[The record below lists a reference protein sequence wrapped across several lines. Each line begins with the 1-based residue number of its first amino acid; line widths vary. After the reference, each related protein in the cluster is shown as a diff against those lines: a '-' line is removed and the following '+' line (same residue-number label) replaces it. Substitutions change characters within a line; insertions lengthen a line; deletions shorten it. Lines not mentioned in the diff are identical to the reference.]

1 VPVNEYTKPGELIAL
16 HDAIRKYLDPDS
28 GLAPVILA
36 VVEGS
41 LVPKG
46 CTNRFRGI
54 TGYLFRSEA
63 LRKFRQ
69 VPGVTAPPEGF
80 FTFKE
85 AAAFLGVNKAV
96 IRGLTQQGL
105 LTASYTLRHGF
116 LKLVSA
122 KEVQQFAER
131 YVATSILARRFHIY
145 GGCLTRYLRES
156 AAPLLAVPLPEA
168 GRSSAFFI
176 QKEVA
181 SRIELP
187 PPAPR

>member
-1 VPVNEYTKPGELIAL
+1 M
-16 HDAIRKYLDPDS
+16 
-28 GLAPVILA
+28 
-36 VVEGS
+36 
-41 LVPKG
+41 
-46 CTNRFRGI
+46 
-54 TGYLFRSEA
+54 
-63 LRKFRQ
+63 
-69 VPGVTAPPEGF
+69 PGVTAPPEGF

-131 YVATSILARRFHIY
+131 YVATSILATRFHIY
-145 GGCLTRYLRES
+145 GGYLTRYLRES